1 MSAYRN
7 VLYLCGGPQS
17 GGSTLVSWCFLQRR
31 DMNGVLDAASDL
43 LPFIDPGIGTP
54 LVWYKSTTVC
64 FRLSELADHYRDQGW
79 EVRPLL
85 VVRDLRKVWASLLT
99 KPYAC
104 NGITA
109 EDPPLRM
116 RIRRFVDDW
125 RQFRQ
130 MDWPILRYE
139 DLLEEPRAA
148 LEETCV
154 RLGLPWDEAM
164 LTLAQ
169 ITRRHRRLPLGQRE
183 FLENAGRRAG
193 RHAGLVCR
201 APQGGPRRAE
211 RPGMAGA
218 RVPRFQRRQQLPRR
232 EPRGSGGRAAAGPEF
247 RGHAPLQ
254 VGDGPQAGA
263 VVAVEVRRGKPP
275 AGPAPLAG
283 EGGVDGR
290 MPRLLSFSPP
300 CALWPRGEV
309 RAVILRARGFLWND
323 RGRE

>member
-43 LPFIDPGIGTP
+43 LPFIDPGIGAP

-164 LTLAQ
+164 LTWPKSPADIVDCRWGNESFWKTRGDGLAA
-169 ITRRHRRLPLGQRE
+169 TLASYAERPR
-183 FLENAGRRAG
+183 ADRAG
-193 RHAGLVCR
+193 RSDLEWLEGEFRDFNVANNYPAGNLVE
-201 APQGGPRRAE
+201 AADELPPVLSFEVTRRYKWETAHKPVRWLLSKFGVE
-211 RPGMAGA
+211 NRPL
-218 RVPRFQRRQQLPRR
+218 VQRRSRVK
-232 EPRGSGGRAAAGPEF
+232 AA
-247 RGHAPLQ
+247 
-254 VGDGPQAGA
+254 
-263 VVAVEVRRGKPP
+263 
-275 AGPAPLAG
+275 
-283 EGGVDGR
+283 
-290 MPRLLSFSPP
+290 
-300 CALWPRGEV
+300 
-309 RAVILRARGFLWND
+309 
-323 RGRE
+323 